1 MSGENRK
8 NIEASADGD
17 TLEACPH
24 CGQLYVRGGHC
35 DCFAAVA
42 DMQRGEKIKQ
52 AMMTLV
58 SMCNGLSREVL
69 ALLQE
74 GCKIIGNEH
83 ANKIK
88 IDIDGVSVTV
98 SGCKDS
104 IRCDR
109 VDKRKVSETV

>member
-1 MSGENRK
+1 MSEENRK
-8 NIEASADGD
+8 NIEASAEDD
-17 TLEACPH
+17 EFETCPH
-24 CGQLYVRGGHC
+24 CGQLFVKGGHC
-35 DCFAAVA
+35 DCFAAVL

-58 SMCNGLSREVL
+58 SMCDGLPREVL

-74 GCKIIGNEH
+74 GCKIIGNEC